1 MAGVAQCVRESSR
14 TAFRL
19 LQRNEKSSVPLNE
32 LCMRARKRA
41 TARTR
46 RDVDDNTH
54 DTIAHA
60 RAILLAHVRDSKN
73 IDDISVC

>member
-41 TARTR
+41 SPRTR
-46 RDVDDNTH
+46 RDVAGNTH

-60 RAILLAHVRDSKN
+60 RAIAHAQARDSKN
-73 IDDISVC
+73 IGEISVC

>member
-14 TAFRL
+14 TAFHL
-19 LQRNEKSSVPLNE
+19 LHRNEKSSVPLNE

-41 TARTR
+41 TARTP
-46 RDVDDNTH
+46 RDVDGNTR

-60 RAILLAHVRDSKN
+60 RANSRACARDSKN
-73 IDDISVC
+73 IDEISVC

>member
-41 TARTR
+41 MTRTR

-54 DTIAHA
+54 DMIARA
-60 RAILLAHVRDSKN
+60 RAILLAHARDSKN
-73 IDDISVC
+73 TDEISVC

>member
-41 TARTR
+41 TARTL
-46 RDVDDNTH
+46 RDVAGNTH

-60 RAILLAHVRDSKN
+60 RTNLHVHARDSKN
-73 IDDISVC
+73 TDEISVC